1 LSRNIEEAGLK
12 EFLKALGI
20 VAAVV
25 LVLVFTLS
33 SIGCYIELKQ
43 LQDECT
49 TLGYGGYHVRDG
61 KHLFYLYDDPVKSK
75 TKTDK
80 RPSESRP
87 CGELAGRKIKM
98 ASQ

>member
-1 LSRNIEEAGLK
+1 MKDIFKGL
-12 EFLKALGI
+12 G
-20 VAAVV
+20 VVTAVV
-25 LVLVFTLS
+25 LVFVFTLS

-49 TLGYGGYHVRDG
+49 QLGYGGYHVRDG
-61 KHLFYLYDDPVKSK
+61 RHLFYLYDDPVKSK
-75 TKTDK
+75 TKADK
-80 RPSESRP
+80 LHSESRP